1 MKKVIYSCVTIVSVA
16 LLFGVSCKLV
26 EDEGE
31 SSQGVNALRL
41 ANSDVSPWT
50 ENASEGFR
58 AFKASNMFA
67 LINGGAQTYIDKGM
81 VAGFEQNMAGGGEK
95 TAKLLVLDFGTEASA
110 SAIYAYKANENGE
123 KLAAGT
129 FPEAIAQLDNSAMSG
144 VTALAHFGKYYLE
157 LSFTGYSD
165 KSESRTTATSF
176 VEVFEEKISLLK

>member
-1 MKKVIYSCVTIVSVA
+1 MKKIICSCVAVVSVA

-50 ENASEGFR
+50 ENASEGFK

-67 LINGGAQTYIDKGM
+67 LINGGAQNYIDKGM
-81 VAGFEQNMAGGGEK
+81 VAGFQQNMAGGGEK

-110 SAIYAYKANENGE
+110 SAMYSYTDNANED
-123 KLAAGT
+123 KLNAGDYPQT
-129 FPEAIAQLDNSAMSG
+129 VAQLDNSPSSG
-144 VTALAHFGKYYLE
+144 VVAIAHFGKYYME
-157 LSFTGYSD
+157 LSFTGYND
-165 KSESRTTATSF
+165 KSESRITAASF